1 MDTIKTVKVV
11 VVGESG
17 AGKTALL
24 TSFLENHFETDPLT
38 TIGIDFKHKI
48 VHLSDGQ
55 SIRLQLWDT
64 AGQERFRQ
72 LTPAYI
78 RSSKV
83 ALLVL
88 DLSGILSI
96 HLETWLFEILDQ
108 NCVEHLVRWKGI
120 IDKNKSDFTA
130 TIIIG
135 NKCDLVNDKRPPR
148 LTKIIKETQDEY
160 IETSA
165 KTRKNIKELFSMVA
179 CRPFPE
185 HKTSQIVLLNEPR
198 PSESETRRCC
208 QSS

>member
-48 VHLSDGQ
+48 VQLNDGQ

-78 RSSKV
+78 RSARV

-88 DLSGILSI
+88 DLSDE
-96 HLETWLFEILDQ
+96 H
-108 NCVEHLVRWKGI
+108 CAEHLIRWKGI
-120 IDKNKSDFTA
+120 IDKNKSDFTS
-130 TIIIG
+130 TIIVG
-135 NKCDLVNDKRPPR
+135 NKCDLVSEKRSPR
-148 LTKIIKETQDEY
+148 LTNIVKETKDEY

-185 HKTSQIVLLNEPR
+185 HQTSRIILLNEPR
-198 PSESETRRCC
+198 SSESTTRRCC
-208 QSS
+208 QRW

>member
-48 VHLSDGQ
+48 VQLNDGQ

-88 DLSGILSI
+88 DLS
-96 HLETWLFEILDQ
+96 DQ

-130 TIIIG
+130 TIIVG

-148 LTKIIKETQDEY
+148 LTNIIKETKDDY

-185 HKTSQIVLLNEPR
+185 HKTSQIILLNEPR

>member
-1 MDTIKTVKVV
+1 MDAIKTVKVV

-24 TSFLENHFETDPLT
+24 TSFLDNSFDEDPLT

-48 VHLSDGQ
+48 VQLKDGQ
-55 SIRLQLWDT
+55 PIRLQLWDT

-78 RSSKV
+78 RSARV
-83 ALLVL
+83 ALLVI
-88 DLSGILSI
+88 DLSD
-96 HLETWLFEILDQ
+96 E
-108 NCVEHLVRWKGI
+108 NAVEHLIRWKGM
-120 IDKNKSDFTA
+120 IDRNKSDYTA
-130 TIIIG
+130 TFIVG
-135 NKCDLVNDKRPPR
+135 NKCDLVGEKRPPR
-148 LTKIIKETQDEY
+148 LMAAIKETKDEY

-185 HKTSQIVLLNEPR
+185 HEDSEIVLLNQPR
-198 PSESETRRCC
+198 PSDRKLCC
-208 QSS
+208 NFR

>member
-48 VHLSDGQ
+48 VQLNDGQ

-78 RSSKV
+78 RSARV

-88 DLSGILSI
+88 DLSD
-96 HLETWLFEILDQ
+96 E
-108 NCVEHLVRWKGI
+108 NCADHLVRWKGI
-120 IDKNKSDFTA
+120 IDKNKSDFTS
-130 TIIIG
+130 TIIVG
-135 NKCDLVNDKRPPR
+135 NKCDLVSEKRSPR
-148 LTKIIKETQDEY
+148 LTNIIKETKDEY

-185 HKTSQIVLLNEPR
+185 HETSQIVLLNEPR
-198 PSESETRRCC
+198 PAESATRRCC
-208 QSS
+208 QPR

>member
-24 TSFLENHFETDPLT
+24 TSFLDNTFETDPLT

-48 VHLSDGQ
+48 VQLSDGQ

-72 LTPAYI
+72 LSPAYI
-78 RSSKV
+78 RSAKV
-83 ALLVL
+83 ALLVI
-88 DLSGILSI
+88 DLSD
-96 HLETWLFEILDQ
+96 E
-108 NCVEHLVRWKGI
+108 NCVEHLIRWKGI
-120 IDKNKSDFTA
+120 IDKNKSDFTS
-130 TIIIG
+130 TIIVG
-135 NKCDLVNDKRPPR
+135 NKFDLFSEKRDPR
-148 LTKIIKETQDEY
+148 LKNILKDINDEY

-165 KTRKNIKELFSMVA
+165 KTRKNIKELFSLVA

-185 HKTSQIVLLNEPR
+185 HESSQIVLLNEPR
-198 PSESETRRCC
+198 PSESATKKCC
-208 QSS
+208 QKW

>member
-48 VHLSDGQ
+48 VQLNDGQ

-88 DLSGILSI
+88 DL
-96 HLETWLFEILDQ
+96 
-108 NCVEHLVRWKGI
+108 
-120 IDKNKSDFTA
+120 
-130 TIIIG
+130 
-135 NKCDLVNDKRPPR
+135 KRPPR
-148 LTKIIKETQDEY
+148 LTNIIKETKDDY

-185 HKTSQIVLLNEPR
+185 HKTSQIILLNEPR

>member
-48 VHLSDGQ
+48 VQLNDGQ

-78 RSSKV
+78 RSARV

-88 DLSGILSI
+88 DLSD
-96 HLETWLFEILDQ
+96 E
-108 NCVEHLVRWKGI
+108 NCADHLVRWKGI

-130 TIIIG
+130 TIIVG
-135 NKCDLVNDKRPPR
+135 NKCDLVGEKRSPR
-148 LTKIIKETQDEY
+148 LTNIIKETQDEY

-185 HKTSQIVLLNEPR
+185 HKTSEIILLNEPR
-198 PSESETRRCC
+198 PTESPTRRCC
-208 QSS
+208 QRW

>member
-1 MDTIKTVKVV
+1 MDTVKTVKVV

-24 TSFLENHFETDPLT
+24 TSFLENSFETDPLT

-48 VHLSDGQ
+48 VQLNDGQ

-78 RSSKV
+78 RSAKV
-83 ALLVL
+83 ALLVI
-88 DLSGILSI
+88 DLSDDS
-96 HLETWLFEILDQ
+96 
-108 NCVEHLVRWKGI
+108 CVENLVRWKGI

-130 TIIIG
+130 TIIVG
-135 NKCDLVNDKRPPR
+135 NKCDLVNEKRSPR
-148 LTKIIKETQDEY
+148 LINIIKETKDEY

-198 PSESETRRCC
+198 PSESATRRCC
-208 QSS
+208 QRW